1 MIFGFGHGRK
11 SSCFSHVFLFYSW
24 LITNERG
31 DCMDKEMKPISWL
44 DLSEEEIIRLSDVS
58 VCMYNGQEGD
68 ERQ

>member
-1 MIFGFGHGRK
+1 
-11 SSCFSHVFLFYSW
+11 
-24 LITNERG
+24 
-31 DCMDKEMKPISWL
+31 MDKEMKPISWL